1 MEPHVSYVMSLG
13 VRQHNFSVKP
23 YMYLIMGTTLCV
35 IIKGTLPLSMK
46 GKSVYERDSLP
57 LHSYTGIAW
66 KLLKNVSYFVRRM
79 YEVH

>member
-1 MEPHVSYVMSLG
+1 
-13 VRQHNFSVKP
+13 
-23 YMYLIMGTTLCV
+23 MGTTLCV

-57 LHSYTGIAW
+57 LHSYTSIAW